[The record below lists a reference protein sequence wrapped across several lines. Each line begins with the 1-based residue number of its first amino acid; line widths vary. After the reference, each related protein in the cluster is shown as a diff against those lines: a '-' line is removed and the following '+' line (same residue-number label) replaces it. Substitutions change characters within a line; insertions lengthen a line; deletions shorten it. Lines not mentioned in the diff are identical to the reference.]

1 MKNPLES
8 PSVALD
14 GVDPLSQFAKE
25 SNDITLQENRDS
37 NNIDKPK
44 KLYNV
49 PLITHLE
56 PWSTKRSAIL
66 MKYTTSEK
74 LSIITSF
81 LSDGE
86 ISKNHFFNLCIKCMV

>member
-1 MKNPLES
+1 MSL
-8 PSVALD
+8 ALD
-14 GVDPLSQFAKE
+14 GIDPLSQFAKE
-25 SNDITLQENRDS
+25 SNDITSHNGKNRDT
-37 NNIDKPK
+37 NDVDKPK

-49 PLITHLE
+49 PLITHIE
-56 PWSTKRSAIL
+56 PWTTKRSAIL

-86 ISKNHFFNLCIKCMV
+86 ISNNNL

>member
-1 MKNPLES
+1 MS
-8 PSVALD
+8 IALD
-14 GVDPLSQFAKE
+14 GIDPLSQFAKE
-25 SNDITLQENRDS
+25 SNDITSQTGENTNDA
-37 NNIDKPK
+37 DKPR

-56 PWSTKRSAIL
+56 PWTTKRSSIL

-74 LSIITSF
+74 LSIVTSF

-86 ISKNHFFNLCIKCMV
+86 ISNNNL